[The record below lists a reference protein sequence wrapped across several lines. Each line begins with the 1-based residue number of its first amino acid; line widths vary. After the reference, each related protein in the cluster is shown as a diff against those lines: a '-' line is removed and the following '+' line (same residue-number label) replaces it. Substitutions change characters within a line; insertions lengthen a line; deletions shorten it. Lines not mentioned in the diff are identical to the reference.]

1 MRGAWRYYLSL
12 YSPDR
17 GRILVATLAAIG
29 QSAALL
35 PVPLL
40 IGYLLDKA
48 IVGDNLRAV
57 LLAGVAVLVAHLIYS
72 GLVLLTR
79 HLLLVAD
86 RNAMKKLRGDLVDH
100 LFEISRQHYTGL
112 DHSRTQTTIIQDTDR
127 VAVMSS
133 ALMDQL
139 IPALIAALALIVVM
153 TVIYAWLSLV
163 TLVFVPLLYW
173 LLHILARKMQRESK
187 NFRRT
192 FENYSRSVS
201 RLLRDMT
208 LIEHAGA
215 EDYERDRQ
223 QSRIDELGK
232 AAWAYQ
238 YFVTN
243 HSVLNNL
250 LAGVSGAL
258 VLVVGGSGIVGGRIT
273 PGQLLALYAGFSL
286 LRNQWLAVS
295 RAVPQ
300 IITGRESL
308 FALWKTLSE
317 EYPAPYQ
324 GTRQLRLAGHVQLE
338 GVSFRYT
345 DELVLHSVDLN
356 IERGSRVALIGE
368 SGAGKSTILNLILG
382 FYKPERG
389 RVLVDGFELAE
400 LDLSYLRRQIGIV
413 PQDPIIVP
421 GTIAENIAYGVS
433 ENSEAEIERAARLSG
448 IHDFITSLPRRYESY
463 VGEDGML
470 LSGGQRQRIALAR
483 ALLRRPR
490 LLILD
495 EPTNHLDAAALDRLI
510 DSLQEL
516 ETSTSMLIITHNLDI
531 LRTVQ
536 AVYIL
541 KGGNIVASGPPDL
554 IESNQL
560 WSEFQTVESS

>member
-29 QSAALL
+29 QSATLL

-57 LLAGVAVLVAHLIYS
+57 LLAGAAVLVAHLVYS

-86 RNAMKKLRGDLVDH
+86 RNAMKKLRGDLVEH
-100 LFEISRQHYTGL
+100 LFKISHQHYTRL
-112 DHSRTQTTIIQDTDR
+112 DQSRTQTKIVQDTDR

-139 IPALIAALALIVVM
+139 IPALIAALALIVIM
-153 TVIYAWLSLV
+153 TWIYAWLSLV
-163 TLVFVPLLYW
+163 TLIFVPLLYW

-187 NFRRT
+187 NLRRT
-192 FENYSRSVS
+192 FENFSRSVS

-308 FALWKTLSE
+308 FALWETLSE
-317 EYPAPYQ
+317 EHPAPYR
-324 GTRQLRLAGHVQLE
+324 GTRQLRLAGQVQLE

-356 IERGSRVALIGE
+356 IERGSRVALIGD

-536 AVYIL
+536 VVYIL
-541 KGGNIVASGPPDL
+541 KDGNIVASGPPDL

>member
-1 MRGAWRYYLSL
+1 
-12 YSPDR
+12 
-17 GRILVATLAAIG
+17 VATLAAIG

-112 DHSRTQTTIIQDTDR
+112 DQSRTQTTIIQDTDR

>member
-1 MRGAWRYYLSL
+1 
-12 YSPDR
+12 
-17 GRILVATLAAIG
+17 VATLAAIG

-100 LFEISRQHYTGL
+100 LFEISRQHYTVL